1 MEMLLSLLL
10 VLFGL
15 QEPTSQNAFF
25 IPVPST
31 FAPVT
36 QFDCP
41 APGTVFTF
49 DVPAWNTNR
58 PNRMTAIEQDH
69 LNCRIRSDAQGVYEW
84 FGGLGPHLGDED
96 LIEKK
101 LIADLWPLR
110 VGNTSKA
117 SDYHLPSRFSE
128 VKYSVVSYGLAV
140 VPAGK
145 FWAYK
150 IRKDYHWQDK
160 LVYRTTLWWSPV
172 LRWTIL
178 QWPEEVGKV
187 SRTGGYNWGLLS
199 VSQSAETTTATS
211 TESSNA
217 AN

>member
-128 VKYSVVSYGLAV
+128 VKYSVVSYGLAGLPHDALV
-140 VPAGK
+140 VAGVEVDHL
-145 FWAYK
+145 AVAGGG
-150 IRKDYHWQDK
+150 RKSVADRRIQ
-160 LVYRTTLWWSPV
+160 LGALIS
-172 LRWTIL
+172 LSI
-178 QWPEEVGKV
+178 
-187 SRTGGYNWGLLS
+187 SRNDHGHLD
-199 VSQSAETTTATS
+199 
-211 TESSNA
+211 
-217 AN
+217 